1 MTTVGNSINTTQLNQ
16 LKRVAGAR
24 VRVETI
30 KKTEP
35 RKDFLKLCEAV
46 F

>member
-16 LKRVAGAR
+16 LKRVACAGGGLGEKGR
-24 VRVETI
+24 DY

-35 RKDFLKLCEAV
+35 RKDF
-46 F
+46 

>member
-16 LKRVAGAR
+16 LKRVSGAGGLR
-24 VRVETI
+24 VRVETT

-35 RKDFLKLCEAV
+35 RKDF
-46 F
+46 